1 MFANFYPRK
10 MKQLILRLI
19 LPLTIISFWSIGKWW
34 YALPEDAP
42 DTMYT
47 GFPFIYSGPGW
58 HTSLS
63 YQIFVTELIVDLLC
77 YFVFWFLVAFSIT
90 RFKREFKVVKI
101 TAIGLWAM
109 AVILPVNQT
118 FLLIVSDNVYYLK
131 RPYSIQI
138 LETGVTFGWKIAERP
153 NYNPYFLESK

>member
-1 MFANFYPRK
+1 
-10 MKQLILRLI
+10 MKQLIVRLI
-19 LPLTIISFWSIGKWW
+19 MPVTIISFWSIGKWW

-63 YQIFVTELIVDLLC
+63 YQIFVAELIIDFLT

-90 RFKREFKVVKI
+90 RFKREFKVAKI
-101 TAIGLWAM
+101 TAIGLWAT
-109 AVILPVNQT
+109 AFILPINQT
-118 FLLIVSDNVYYLK
+118 FLLIVSDNLYYLK
-131 RPYSIQI
+131 RPYPIQI
-138 LETGVTFGWKIAERP
+138 LETGVELGWKIPERP
-153 NYNPYFLESK
+153 DYNQYFPKNR

>member
-1 MFANFYPRK
+1 
-10 MKQLILRLI
+10 MKHLIVRLI
-19 LPLTIISFWSIGKWW
+19 LPVTIISFWSIGKWW

-58 HTSLS
+58 HTSIS
-63 YQIFVTELIVDLLC
+63 YQIFVTELIIDLLC
-77 YFVFWFLVAFSIT
+77 YFVFWFLVAFSMT

-109 AVILPVNQT
+109 AVILPINQT

-131 RPYSIQI
+131 RPYPIHI
-138 LETGVTFGWKIAERP
+138 LETGVELGWKIPEHP
-153 NYNPYFLESK
+153 DYNQYFPGNK